1 MMKYGSNRFVHF
13 LSSAIDPLSVPP
25 SIRFLTY
32 FNIHVPYYIC
42 MYMLYDFCAIT
53 TTLII
58 LYLPKT
64 YGIGCYILLKRNNG
78 MVHVHM

>member
-42 MYMLYDFCAIT
+42 IVHDFCAIT
-53 TTLII
+53 ATLITFFI
-58 LYLPKT
+58 
-64 YGIGCYILLKRNNG
+64 
-78 MVHVHM
+78 